1 MRNKGR
7 NSWEKTT
14 FQYWRGKNALTDLRS
29 HEYVDESTVYE
40 NMMLMMIWT
49 DVSLILIIAGE
60 ICGIDVK
67 RQNPT

>member
-1 MRNKGR
+1 MNMWMRVL
-7 NSWEKTT
+7 
-14 FQYWRGKNALTDLRS
+14 YI
-29 HEYVDESTVYE
+29 YE

-67 RQNPT
+67 RQNPTKYRCGHSRVETVHFN